1 MAKQSKNSK
10 QTILPPK
17 PDFTEVE
24 VDMFQEDL
32 DDDLIKTLS
41 SAKTDQITSIVL
53 IFALISRKKK
63 KERSLNSSHECLS

>member
-10 QTILPPK
+10 QTTIVSK

-32 DDDLIKTLS
+32 DDDLIKTLT

-63 KERSLNSSHECLS
+63 KER